1 MEFKLEAH
9 RIVSISLG
17 KIYNSRV
24 QRGGIKLHKN
34 LLVSLVLRS
43 ARQVYL
49 SEGPDLELQPCPS
62 APHSYPGG
70 EQPCPPG
77 PHAYPGGAQPCP
89 TGPHDYP
96 GGAQPCPPGVHAC
109 PGDPDLPPCP
119 PETCPLPWQ
128 ESAAEPCADPA
139 PHPIPEPREED
150 RRDETG
156 APPHCEGPVKVADP
170 RCHCCR
176 TQGGE
181 EEEGKEQHQSS
192 PRPGCCRRKRSAEPP
207 QRLGLKRARWEEPL
221 PPAPGDQ
228 EVPEP
233 EDMDTGNVASLI
245 SIFGSSFSG
254 LLSRKETVGDERLE
268 PVAERQTQ
276 DTERDSSPPGG
287 GQQSRCERVL
297 SPGLSPWGTAIEA
310 F

>member
-1 MEFKLEAH
+1 MTGMEFKLEAH

-49 SEGPDLELQPCPS
+49 SEGPELELQPCLPG
-62 APHSYPGG
+62 PHAYPGG
-70 EQPCPPG
+70 TQLCPPG
-77 PHAYPGGAQPCP
+77 PHAYPGE
-89 TGPHDYP
+89 
-96 GGAQPCPPGVHAC
+96 
-109 PGDPDLPPCP
+109 PDLPPCP
-119 PETCPLPWQ
+119 SEGGSLPWA
-128 ESAAEPCADPA
+128 ETIAEPCLEPA
-139 PHPIPEPREED
+139 PCPIPEPREEARGRED
-150 RRDETG
+150 TG
-156 APPHCEGPVKVADP
+156 DPLDCQGPERASES
-170 RCHCCR
+170 RCACCWA
-176 TQGGE
+176 QE
-181 EEEGKEQHQSS
+181 EKEQQRP
-192 PRPGCCRRKRSAEPP
+192 PRLGCCRRKRSAEPP
-207 QRLGLKRARWEEPL
+207 QRSGLKRARLEEP
-221 PPAPGDQ
+221 PPPPTRPSPPCDQ
-228 EVPEP
+228 EVP

-254 LLSRKETVGDERLE
+254 LLSRKEASG
-268 PVAERQTQ
+268 ERQEHAGERPPQ
-276 DTERDSSPPGG
+276 DLERDSGSPGG

>member
-49 SEGPDLELQPCPS
+49 SEGPDLELQPCPPG
-62 APHSYPGG
+62 PHAYPEGAHPCPPG
-70 EQPCPPG
+70 PNAYPEGPQPCPPG
-77 PHAYPGGAQPCP
+77 PHAY
-89 TGPHDYP
+89 
-96 GGAQPCPPGVHAC
+96 

-119 PETCPLPWQ
+119 PETPLPWP
-128 ESAAEPCADPA
+128 ETTATEPCPDPA
-139 PHPIPEPREED
+139 PCPISEPREED
-150 RRDETG
+150 QRGRTDGVG
-156 APPHCEGPVKVADP
+156 ALPHCEEPENVAEL

-176 TQGGE
+176 AQGEEAE
-181 EEEGKEQHQSS
+181 EEEKEQHQSS
-192 PRPGCCRRKRSAEPP
+192 PRPDCCRRRRKRSAEPL
-207 QRLGLKRARWEEPL
+207 QRLALKRARWEEPPS

-268 PVAERQTQ
+268 TVGERQPQ
-276 DTERDSSPPGG
+276 DTERDSSSPGG
-287 GQQSRCERVL
+287 GQQQSRCERVL